1 MTPEEMAIKLQSI
14 EDRSKSNTHRIEDVE
29 KKLEDNEK
37 MLASIA
43 RIDQKQED
51 MDKDLKEIKG
61 DVKTMAGKS
70 GKRWDSIIDKVLLT
84 VIGAIVL
91 YMLAKLGIA

>member
-1 MTPEEMAIKLQSI
+1 MTELEHDKLTKLEE
-14 EDRSKSNTHRIEDVE
+14 RSKANSHRLDELEKRVTSNEELVTSVA
-29 KKLEDNEK
+29 L
-37 MLASIA
+37 LA
-43 RIDQKQED
+43 QKQETIEGD
-51 MDKDLKEIKG
+51 IKEIKST
-61 DVKTMAGKS
+61 VKTIADKP